1 MNPTPN
7 VPELP
12 VKNKTEKGEK
22 MRDFSCMFLLSHLLG
37 VTSCGEKPLTLTGV
51 PAIDGEYAF
60 AMAEKSVSFRNRVS
74 GSKEI
79 ALYGDWI
86 EKESGGSSRRFYT
99 KDTPIGKVHFRN
111 IEVIIPGKKKEFLV
125 IGAHYDTKRFS
136 SFQFDG
142 ANDGGS
148 GVGALLAMIKVLREK
163 KIVPPYTLHFVF
175 FDGEECMEEYGVND
189 GLHGSRHYVVV
200 NKKSGRLANCKGMI
214 LLDMIGDKDLKIAPG
229 SECTPALVKRLLLLA
244 EKTGKKEFA
253 GTFPGEILDDHVPFL
268 KAGIPAID
276 LIDFSYGPNNLY
288 WHTEMDT
295 LDKISGQSIK
305 TAADLAFLLIWNFP
319 Y

>member
-1 MNPTPN
+1 MKHLFIP
-7 VPELP
+7 LF
-12 VKNKTEKGEK
+12 
-22 MRDFSCMFLLSHLLG
+22 FSVFLFLL
-37 VTSCGEKPLTLTGV
+37 TSCGEKSLTLTGV
-51 PAIDGEYAF
+51 PEIDGEYAF
-60 AMAEKSVSFRNRVS
+60 AMAKKSVSFGNRVS

-79 ALYGDWI
+79 ILYGDWI

-99 KDTPIGKVHFRN
+99 PNTPVGKVHFRN

-136 SFQFDG
+136 SFQFEG

-163 KIVPPYTLHFVF
+163 KIIPPYTLHFVF
-175 FDGEECMEEYGVND
+175 FDGEECMEEYGEND
-189 GLHGSRHYVVV
+189 GLHGSRYYVVV
-200 NKKSGRLANCKGMI
+200 NKKTGHLANCRGMI

-229 SECTPALVKRLLLLA
+229 TESTPALVKQLLLLG
-244 EKTGKKEFA
+244 EKTGKREFV

-295 LDKISGQSIK
+295 LDKISGKSIK
-305 TAADLAFLLIWNFP
+305 TAADLAFLLIWNYP
-319 Y
+319 L